1 MFKLRLNTRKR
12 FQKLAHIFSH
22 VYLLVLVFTIVQVS
36 ETEQNSKK
44 IELDRCSFLNGI
56 ALNSLTDIQQ
66 SHVKM
71 FIQCGCLYLESQSR
85 G

>member
-1 MFKLRLNTRKR
+1 MFKLRVNTRKR
-12 FQKLAHIFSH
+12 FQKLAHICSH
-22 VYLLVLVFTIVQVS
+22 VYLLVLVFRIVQES
-36 ETEQNSKK
+36 EAEQNSKE

-56 ALNSLTDIQQ
+56 ALNSLTDFQE

-71 FIQCGCLYLESQSR
+71 FIQCGCLYLESQFR